1 LYFHFTQWGTVIT
14 SSRAL
19 AHFHDPTVFMFVGD
33 SPCVARML
41 LPCRSHLFLPLEL
54 LVSFGAMLLMV
65 LVIMGC
71 NSPLAR
77 RLDRCGLVVWVS
89 QSRFHCNRRASARCG
104 CNRPCGCHCT
114 VSFDTRSWF
123 SIAVPPSSGASGTV
137 PRLGWCFGHYGIS
150 RAAACCSFHSL
161 NSPFFHTH
169 IYFELML
176 MHSSS
181 RCSLILHSLTTST
194 RVPCVSLSQKHFVDA
209 GIYLFLF
216 VADASV

>member
-1 LYFHFTQWGTVIT
+1 LLACSCLADHIYFFLLNCWFRLVQCCSWC
-14 SSRAL
+14 SS
-19 AHFHDPTVFMFVGD
+19 
-33 SPCVARML
+33 SWVAT
-41 LPCRSHLFLPLEL
+41 F
-54 LVSFGAMLLMV
+54 A
-65 LVIMGC
+65 
-71 NSPLAR
+71 LAR
-77 RLDRCGLVVWVS
+77 RLGRCGLVVWVS
-89 QSRFHCNRRASARCG
+89 QPRFHCNRRASARCG

-161 NSPFFHTH
+161 NSLSFPYLH

-181 RCSLILHSLTTST
+181 RCSLIHSTHSQRARAFRACRFRRST
-194 RVPCVSLSQKHFVDA
+194 
-209 GIYLFLF
+209 
-216 VADASV
+216 